1 MLRIHSSMLDPG
13 FFFRRVLCRFSGLSP
28 FFFCRYG
35 FGQSSIRSTT
45 LITNELFSVL
55 ETLSGPGTR
64 PTLVILGML
73 FKNFLWTRKKP
84 FILYRPPPIYRIP
97 QLGRKYSWKLYLRS
111 KAFRALPDMSYAV
124 LPFSMQNTA
133 IRSQYLRPFVFV
145 ETPLSAYISPQFG
158 RNVCDCSFGITY
170 SRSKSPKFT

>member
-1 MLRIHSSMLDPG
+1 MIRIRSIMLDSVFQESLIQILKDWRLS
-13 FFFRRVLCRFSGLSP
+13 FFVDMDP
-28 FFFCRYG
+28 VT
-35 FGQSSIRSTT
+35 SSIRSTT

-64 PTLVILGML
+64 PTFVILGML

-133 IRSQYLRPFVFV
+133 IRLQYLRPCGNSPFCIQITAIRSQCLRLFVWDN
-145 ETPLSAYISPQFG
+145 LL
-158 RNVCDCSFGITY
+158 
-170 SRSKSPKFT
+170 

>member
-1 MLRIHSSMLDPG
+1 MQVFMTVACLFFVGMDP
-13 FFFRRVLCRFSGLSP
+13 VT
-28 FFFCRYG
+28 
-35 FGQSSIRSTT
+35 SSIRSTT

-64 PTLVILGML
+64 PTLV
-73 FKNFLWTRKKP
+73 NFLWTRKEP

-145 ETPLSAYISPQFG
+145 ETPPSAYRSPQFG

>member
-133 IRSQYLRPFVFV
+133 IRSQYLRLFLYVDTLP
-145 ETPLSAYISPQFG
+145 
-158 RNVCDCSFGITY
+158 
-170 SRSKSPKFT
+170 

>member
-1 MLRIHSSMLDPG
+1 MFHNLRVKEFIKYLCSGSILLCWIRG

-73 FKNFLWTRKKP
+73 FKNFLWTRTKP
-84 FILYRPPPIYRIP
+84 FISYRPPPIYRIP

-133 IRSQYLRPFVFV
+133 HSV
-145 ETPLSAYISPQFG
+145 EIQLFFSTKKS
-158 RNVCDCSFGITY
+158 
-170 SRSKSPKFT
+170 SRFFS